1 MASNRNSFDN
11 TYKWNVKDLYENDE
25 LALQEL
31 EILSKEIEGL
41 KEYEN
46 HILDSADSLSNL
58 LELDTKISKKLERLY
73 IYGHINND
81 SDTTDV
87 YYQELFGKI
96 RNVYTKY
103 LEQSSYIVPELLKSD
118 YELIQRYISQNK
130 NLKIY
135 ERSLKQIF
143 RSKEHILS
151 GEVESVL
158 SAYAK
163 IFDSSDDIMSSLTDS
178 DFKFGNILVNGE
190 EVELTES
197 NYSLFIRHENREV
210 RRTAFEMLHKKY
222 EEYKNTLAATLKCE
236 VEKNVITAKIRNYKN
251 SLSASLFHNEIDD
264 SVYHSLISGVH
275 SNLKS
280 LYKYWDLKR
289 KILNLDEFHI
299 YDTYA
304 DISKGTNKKY
314 SFEEAK
320 DLVLT
325 AVKPLGET
333 YVKDITKSFE
343 DNWIDSCNNIG
354 KRGGAYCTACYSVH
368 PYVLMSYEGTLND
381 ISTLAHELGHA
392 MHYYYACN
400 NQSYVDYGYSI
411 FVAEV
416 ASQVNEILLS
426 RYLLD
431 NVKDDEEKIKIID
444 DLLQKYKST
453 IFRQTMFAE
462 FELFMHEYTENGG
475 VLTHQNMSDKYYELN
490 KLYFGENVVVDDL
503 VKYEWER
510 IPHFYMNFYVYQ
522 YATGFAAAIK
532 IANDIYNGNEDTR
545 KNYLEF
551 LKLGCTKNPID
562 SLKVAG
568 VDMTSSEVIEDAIK
582 FMDELVQK
590 YEKLLGSETN
600 E

>member
-1 MASNRNSFDN
+1 M
-11 TYKWNVKDLYENDE
+11 
-25 LALQEL
+25 
-31 EILSKEIEGL
+31 
-41 KEYEN
+41 
-46 HILDSADSLSNL
+46 SA
-58 LELDTKISKKLERLY
+58 
-73 IYGHINND
+73 
-81 SDTTDV
+81 
-87 YYQELFGKI
+87 
-96 RNVYTKY
+96 
-103 LEQSSYIVPELLKSD
+103 
-118 YELIQRYISQNK
+118 
-130 NLKIY
+130 
-135 ERSLKQIF
+135 
-143 RSKEHILS
+143 
-151 GEVESVL
+151 
-158 SAYAK
+158 
-163 IFDSSDDIMSSLTDS
+163 LTDS
-178 DFKFGNILVNGE
+178 DFKFGNIIVNGE
-190 EVELTES
+190 EIELTES

-210 RRTAFEMLHKKY
+210 RRQAFEMLHKKY
-222 EEYKNTLAATLKCE
+222 EEYKNTLASTLKCE
-236 VEKNVITAKIRNYKN
+236 VEKNVATAKIRNYKN
-251 SLSASLFHNEIDD
+251 SLNASLFHNEIDD
-264 SVYHSLISGVH
+264 NVYRSLISGVH
-275 SNLKS
+275 DNLKS

-289 KILNLDEFHI
+289 KILKLDELHI

-304 DISKGTNKKY
+304 DIAKDSNKNY

-325 AVKPLGET
+325 AVKPLGEE
-333 YVKDITKSFE
+333 YVKGITKSFTN
-343 DNWIDSCNNIG
+343 NWIDSCNNVG

-431 NVKDDEEKIKIID
+431 NVKDNQEKIKIID

-462 FELFMHEYTENGG
+462 FELFIHEYTENGG

-490 KLYFGENVVVDDL
+490 KLYFGDNVIVDEL

-532 IANDIYNGNEDTR
+532 IANEIYNGNEEMR

-568 VDMTSSEVIEDAIK
+568 VDMTNSEVIEDSIK
-582 FMDELVQK
+582 FMNELVEE
-590 YEKLLGSETN
+590 YEKLLGSELN